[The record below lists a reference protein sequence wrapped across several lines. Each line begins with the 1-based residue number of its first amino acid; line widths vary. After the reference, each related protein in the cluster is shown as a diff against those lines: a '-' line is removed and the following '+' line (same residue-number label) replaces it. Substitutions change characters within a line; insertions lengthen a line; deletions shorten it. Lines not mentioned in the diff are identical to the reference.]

1 MNTLLLVVILISG
14 YVYVIRSLSARYQFK
29 RSTGWDAYFL
39 VAAWGTF
46 FVTASWAICSLLSIT
61 GFLRWGVNGVIEL
74 FGADSNVIS
83 RIFPLTVEDSTRFR
97 DLKFALCG
105 LLSLVMAYTA
115 GGLKKLWLKNSNR
128 RIDALVKAV
137 GENALENMLMEASAT
152 QMPII
157 ATLKSRKFYVGFV
170 YCPAFEHGTFDYLEL
185 LPLLSGYRD
194 KDKLTISIT
203 TKYNE
208 HYEKSGILKGNSEL
222 SLSDFRVLIPKAE
235 IENISF
241 FDFDTYSAFKSE
253 EDNEQKT
260 KGFIGRIRALN
271 K

>member
-1 MNTLLLVVILISG
+1 MT
-14 YVYVIRSLSARYQFK
+14 RSLSDRYQFK

-46 FVTASWAICSLLSIT
+46 FVTISWTLCSLLSIT
-61 GFLRWGVNGVIEL
+61 GFLRWAVNSAIEG
-74 FGADSNVIS
+74 FGTDSNVIS
-83 RIFPLTVEDSTRFR
+83 RVFPLTVEDATRFR

-105 LLSLVMAYTA
+105 LLSLAMAYAA
-115 GGLKKLWLKNSNR
+115 GGLKKFWLKNSNR

-137 GENALENMLMEASAT
+137 GDNALENMLMEASAT
-152 QMPII
+152 QMPVI

-170 YCPAFEHGTFDYLEL
+170 YCPAFEHGTIDFLEL

-194 KDKLTISIT
+194 KDKLTINIT

-208 HYEKSGILKGNSEL
+208 HYEKSGILNGKSDL
-222 SLSDFRVLIPKAE
+222 DLSDFRVLIPKAE
-235 IENISF
+235 IETISF
-241 FDFDTYSAFKSE
+241 FDFDTYTIFKSE
-253 EDNEQKT
+253 EDKEEKS
-260 KGFIGRIRALN
+260 KGLMGKLRSLN